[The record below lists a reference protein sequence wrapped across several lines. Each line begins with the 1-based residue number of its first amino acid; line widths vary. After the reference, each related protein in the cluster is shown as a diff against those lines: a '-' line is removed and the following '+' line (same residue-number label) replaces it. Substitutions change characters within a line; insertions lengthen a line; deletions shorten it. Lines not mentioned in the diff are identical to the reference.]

1 MLKKTLLL
9 SFCVLVVLTFTLP
22 ASAVTIK
29 KLGNPGTAFYKPP
42 LKTVADVK
50 AMVKARRTD
59 IAAILQQRGWSGNV
73 DDLVN
78 AVNTANV
85 TETTIDPGATFP
97 FMGYRKHGK
106 PAYFENVTW
115 GGRTSFPAFVVEFTS
130 NGTTYRAY
138 FPKPCGNFWL
148 ETVSAAQPVAPSA
161 PGAAVRIDTA
171 GEVCTNQ
178 VPSVRVNVSNATAG
192 SNVRLSVDGQN
203 VATFAASNGT
213 TEKQLSAFSEP
224 GSHSITATLDNATS
238 PAAATL
244 VVKACVPVCAIAPIV
259 ATTKKGSLVAVD
271 VSGSTVAP
279 GVTGNI
285 KSAQVDVLRDG
296 VKVDS
301 FTLTA
306 PNLKKEDVKLDKPGV
321 YTIRTTVTDDAGQTS
336 TNACEASVDVP
347 KPKNPFFV
355 GAYVGKERLVRTSTV
370 TVPPVTPVGSTS
382 MPFNALQEPTTVE
395 VQEGRCA
402 ALIGVEAGIAPMI
415 ANMTELH
422 LAIGGKINL
431 RDGSNSSLFGDVAID
446 RYLNE
451 KAFIGG
457 GVSFWDLT
465 ISDTRTVALLVER
478 GTALSKDG
486 KWQLALEGRIP
497 FDQFNDVSNNY
508 QFWGGIRYLFGK

>member
-29 KLGNPGTAFYKPP
+29 KLGNPGTAFWKPP

-50 AMVKARRTD
+50 KMVQARRTD

-85 TETTIDPGATFP
+85 TETTIDPGATLP

-115 GGRTSFPAFVVEFTS
+115 GGRTSFPVFVVEFTS

-148 ETVSAAQPVAPSA
+148 ETVSAAAPTRPVEAVPS
-161 PGAAVRIDTA
+161 VRVDTA
-171 GEVCTNQ
+171 GEVCTSQ
-178 VPSVRVNVSNATAG
+178 VPTVRVNVSNASAG

-203 VATFAASNGT
+203 VATFAATNGT

-224 GSHSITATLDNATS
+224 GSHSITATLDGATS
-238 PAAATL
+238 PGAATL
-244 VVKACVPVCAIAPIV
+244 VVKACVPVCTITPLP
-259 ATTKKGSLVAVD
+259 ATIKKGSVVSVDASGSHVASG
-271 VSGSTVAP
+271 VSGNV
-279 GVTGNI
+279 

-306 PNLKKEDVKLDKPGV
+306 PNLKKDDVKLDKPGV

-336 TNACEASVDVP
+336 TNTCEASIDVP

-355 GAYVGKERLVRTSTV
+355 GAYVGKERLVRTSDVTV
-370 TVPPVTPVGSTS
+370 TNPDGTTSTT
-382 MPFNALQEPTTVE
+382 AVAA
-395 VQEGRCA
+395 GRCA
-402 ALIGVEAGIAPMI
+402 ALIGVEGGWNPEIAPK
-415 ANMTELH
+415 TELE

-431 RDGSNSSLFGDVAID
+431 RDGSNSSLFGDVAIE
-446 RYLNE
+446 RYLSE
-451 KAFIGG
+451 KFFVGG

-465 ISDTRTVALLVER
+465 ISDTRTVALLAET
-478 GTALSKDG
+478 GTNLDDAG
-486 KWQLALEGRIP
+486 RYQLVFEGRIP
-497 FDQFNDVSNNY
+497 FDQFDDVKNNY
-508 QFWGGIRYLFGK
+508 QFWGGIRFRWGR